1 MFTELGLDP
10 GASVFRVCVR
20 GSTDITCEP
29 ALLVKRH
36 EDGALLCG
44 ETAIKLIEHTN
55 ERVSY
60 AYPFDRMF
68 GKTSDHMLTL
78 MRYAFN
84 RADAPS
90 PKRALLAVPFYED
103 SSMDAAYVE
112 IMAQAGASECFL
124 LRSPIAAHIGDGYTF
139 DRARCI
145 LEIGAARANLCI
157 VAGGK
162 LVYGKTVRMGG
173 NHFDAALVS
182 HMSEYFGI
190 RISSTVAERAK
201 RQIGTLS
208 TRTGRNACE
217 VQGRLGN
224 GERITHRLKSED
236 MIPAFEGPTSAIL
249 RELCTALDNL
259 PADAIKD
266 VLSDG
271 IFLYG
276 GGARLRGFDRLIA
289 GVTGVK
295 TILRAEDDQLVI
307 KGIKMAL
314 DALPT
319 QIRPLYGDV
328 TARVLKLFS
337 PAVTPAAVR

>member
-1 MFTELGLDP
+1 MYTELGLDP
-10 GASVFRVCVR
+10 GASSFRVCVR
-20 GSTDITCEP
+20 GNTKTISEP
-29 ALLVKRH
+29 SLLVRRH
-36 EDGALLCG
+36 EDGQILCG

-68 GKTSDHMLTL
+68 GKTSDNMLTL
-78 MRYAFN
+78 MRYAFS
-84 RADAPS
+84 RAQTPN

-124 LRSPIAAHIGDGYTF
+124 LRSSIAAHIGDGYTF

-145 LEIGAARANLCI
+145 MEIGAARANLCI
-157 VAGGK
+157 VAGGR
-162 LVYGKTVRMGG
+162 LVYGKTVRLGG
-173 NHFDAALVS
+173 NHYDTSLVN
-182 HMSEYFGI
+182 HVSEHFGI
-190 RISSTVAERAK
+190 RISSMVAERAK

-208 TRTGRNACE
+208 TRAGRNACE

-224 GERITHRLKSED
+224 GERITHRLTTED
-236 MIPAFEGPTSAIL
+236 MIPAFEAPTSAIL

-259 PADAIKD
+259 PADAIRD

-276 GGARLRGFDRLIA
+276 GACRLRGFDRLIA
-289 GVTGVK
+289 GVTGIK
-295 TILRAEDDQLVI
+295 TVLRAEDDQLVI
-307 KGIKMAL
+307 KGIKCAL
-314 DALPT
+314 EALPT

-337 PAVTPAAVR
+337 PAVAAPAR